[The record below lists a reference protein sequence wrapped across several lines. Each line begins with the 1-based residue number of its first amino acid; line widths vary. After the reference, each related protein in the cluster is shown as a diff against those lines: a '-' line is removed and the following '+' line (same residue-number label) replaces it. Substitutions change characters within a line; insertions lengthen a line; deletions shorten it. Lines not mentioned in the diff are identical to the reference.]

1 MNELFN
7 MIILAIVQG
16 LTEWLPI
23 SSSGHLV
30 FVSQLLGFANNMEF
44 DVAVHFGTLMAV
56 FVYFG
61 KDITDIVEAML
72 KGKWKS
78 DKAQLGLMIL
88 LGSIPAGIIGILF
101 KEYFEAAFTSLFVVA
116 LSFIITGMIL
126 SIASFDF
133 FGRKEIPGWKGALF
147 VGLAQALAIMPGIS
161 RSGSTIAAGLISKL
175 NMKSALRF
183 SFLLAIPAVFGANIV
198 ALGNQTMSS
207 DLLLPTFIA
216 FFVGLATIHLIFRK
230 LLTTYKSLRWFAGY
244 AFLLGII
251 LLFYSLFG

>member
-175 NMKSALRF
+175 NMKSALRC
-183 SFLLAIPAVFGANIV
+183 SFLLSIPAVFGANIV